1 VIWSQWLV
9 DHNLLEVIFLAFFLC
24 RVWFLYQG
32 QTMNLGAK
40 VWMDWLL
47 DLLNTTS
54 KVLDL
59 PSGKLFLVSFLRNF
73 VVDNIH

>member
-1 VIWSQWLV
+1 
-9 DHNLLEVIFLAFFLC
+9 
-24 RVWFLYQG
+24 
-32 QTMNLGAK
+32 MNLGAK

-59 PSGKLFLVSFLRNF
+59 PSGKLFLVSSLRNF